1 MAGSWTC
8 SGNGVGGQQPHREV
22 EATHLC
28 EHSTRRAASSVRGR
42 LERAPRR
49 RFAHP
54 ARAVSGLLG
63 KAMVVTGST
72 SPGPDPDTHRDRLS
86 ALARPQKGDK
96 SVRFLASLA
105 TVVNLEFGDSRTRHG

>member
-1 MAGSWTC
+1 
-8 SGNGVGGQQPHREV
+8 
-22 EATHLC
+22 
-28 EHSTRRAASSVRGR
+28 
-42 LERAPRR
+42 
-49 RFAHP
+49 
-54 ARAVSGLLG
+54 
-63 KAMVVTGST
+63 MVVTGST